1 MPEEKGEHIDYQ
13 KGFNE
18 GYIIAKHM
26 PELSNEL
33 SKIKSD
39 SPRMEGLRDGREQF
53 SLEKEKLHIPAW
65 LKEDTTKNTPH
76 IPPKDRDREHE
87 R

>member
-1 MPEEKGEHIDYQ
+1 MLEEKDEHIDYQ

-18 GYIIAKHM
+18 GYIIAQHM
-26 PELSNEL
+26 PELSDEL
-33 SKIKSD
+33 SKVKSD
-39 SPRMEGLRDGREQF
+39 SPRMEGFRDGHEQF
-53 SLEKEKLHIPAW
+53 SLEKDHVHVPAW
-65 LKEDTTKNTPH
+65 LKEETIKDSPH

>member
-39 SPRMEGLRDGREQF
+39 SLRMEGFRDGREQF
-53 SLEKEKLHIPAW
+53 SLEKEKFHTPAW
-65 LKEDTTKNTPH
+65 LKEDTRQISH
-76 IPPKDRDREHE
+76 HSPPKDRNQDKE